1 MSLSQLDITLQS
13 ALQEYGLRELPP
25 EWNPDTST
33 LVDGIALVM
42 KATGKEYC
50 KVANKDGNIAVV
62 RDYGKCAAIH
72 KIEKVFGVNVLTKA
86 NIPPFK
92 SDEEIILYLCK
103 SRYDR
108 AEIEELL
115 KTDREEVNRRINN
128 LALETE
134 KRKIAEKKRCEEI
147 KEFAQKAKEEKAK
160 QKANG
165 TNNNKTRRGN
175 KQSRKSDSQ

>member
-1 MSLSQLDITLQS
+1 MGLTNEQITLQS
-13 ALQEYGLRELPP
+13 AMQDFGIRELPP

-62 RDYGKCAAIH
+62 RDYGKCAAIL

-108 AEIEELL
+108 AEIAELL

-128 LALETE
+128 LALESE
-134 KRKIAEKKRCEEI
+134 KRKIAERKRVNEI

-160 QKANG
+160 TKTNG
-165 TNNNKTRRGN
+165 RR
-175 KQSRKSDSQ
+175 KKKD